1 MDWNEGTNF
10 DLYLELN
17 SGAKTYVEFKYTEE
31 EFGRAKDD
39 VQHRQKLDEIYEPAL
54 RDILNPEYLRKKKF
68 FANYQFFRNLIYI
81 DPEKDAKVLLSSF
94 RAQMKKS

>member
-1 MDWNEGTNF
+1 MIKTNC

-39 VQHRQKLDEIYEPAL
+39 FFL
-54 RDILNPEYLRKKKF
+54 RTHLHLYRRKYL
-68 FANYQFFRNLIYI
+68 
-81 DPEKDAKVLLSSF
+81 V
-94 RAQMKKS
+94 